1 MSRPLDPAADRA
13 RVAELLG
20 REPGGA
26 YEVVVRNADGD
37 PVVLRNAPIL
47 DSGRPMPTLY
57 WLAGEYERRI
67 VGRMEGDGGVRRAE
81 TEIGLDAINAA
92 HARYAAERDAEIPA
106 DHDGPRPSAGVGG
119 TRNGV
124 KCLHAHYAWHLA
136 GGDDPVGRWVAA
148 RFAEYEDRHDLPEDS
163 SHDRECP

>member
-1 MSRPLDPAADRA
+1 MIRPDHE

-26 YEVVVRNADGD
+26 YEVVVRNHAGD

-47 DSGRPMPTLY
+47 DDGRPMPTLY
-57 WLAGEYERRI
+57 WLVGDHERRI

-81 TEIGLDAINAA
+81 ADIGLEAINAA
-92 HARYAAERDAEIPA
+92 HARYAAERDAEIPPG
-106 DHDGPRPSAGVGG
+106 HEGPRPSAGVGG

-136 GGDDPVGRWVAA
+136 GGDDPVGRWVAD
-148 RFAEYEDRHDLPEDS
+148 RFAAYEDRPELPEE
-163 SHDRECP
+163 HDHD